1 MNDPYAPIWATYYA
15 PRLSSRELR
24 QFTDASAKP
33 QRTFLDTIIRPS
45 AYRPDLGTYMSVSPT
60 KNLEGR
66 DHSIVRDLA
75 DADWQYQ
82 SLFTNVLTIATV
94 NDPNYNHPMLR
105 TALGPHYIFT
115 VEFDSDLTFF
125 RQQLGWLRTPN
136 NPLDSPIGQFVAHL
150 RATYADFV
158 GLNVTYSG
166 NKSLHYHFAF
176 STHIVAQRAPE
187 RPSLR
192 YGLQKAWDALAQ
204 EFQGFAA
211 LALPASE
218 SPDRTLRQPEWYR
231 RLPLGTRLIDKAHAF
246 DVPKGEPV
254 PQLVLWEHVRSQS
267 GRGAKGSIFN
277 PADFTRTDIPAT
289 ARKGKAAPLDFLPG
303 TPEAD
308 HCADR
313 LREFYPDYP
322 SFAGFVVERGELRAQ
337 FYNGPGDKRPSSYM
351 AEGFAS
357 IMIQG
362 SFLGPKPPRLPKC
375 LGDML
380 AIWSDEYRERHLA
393 PGGRQR
399 TDLEQRFAEAATDRD
414 AAIAAMG
421 TVLDSLVMDDRP
433 CHFLSAPEGISK
445 SRTLIANTPSYLK
458 RFENAGEHG
467 LMMFAFSTY
476 KLAQEKADEFNA
488 AHPFPRFGKRFKA
501 VVLKSWSRNYSE
513 ACEALGVAEITLAR
527 ALELG
532 SPSILQA
539 VRVHQ
544 PEVMERVASMFRGLR
559 WSYAGAVPILF
570 TVHDVAH
577 EWVKDSASRLMLS
590 PAFWDKTLDPKAQR
604 QRARDET
611 ALAVLIHDEV
621 SKDNLVRIDTAE
633 ACAWVEDLSAMPHPE
648 GGRKK
653 LWPKGAPLTRLLE
666 GYTLFAKLNPAP
678 EGLTFEEA
686 VAIRDVP
693 ANGWDR
699 VTAKDSGEYG
709 AYVAANNTDWR
720 DIYGDAAGRD
730 WRVHVKAWPTTSAAK
745 VLILTT
751 EAVPTAIIRKIGK
764 PWTVTELDTPQIAPD
779 VTDVRPS
786 RDVISRNLHTL
797 VREARAEH
805 LNETGRPLWGIGN
818 KMSDLV
824 QTQTHHTAKGSN
836 GYIGRDIVQT
846 MALLPPEEYAR
857 LEALN
862 AWCGRDELIR
872 LYHLDQFNQTAGRN
886 LGFRAPRSGPKP
898 AHIVL
903 INRRLFEALT
913 PLLKF
918 ARYEMRERV
927 SQRVQKAGKTGAKA
941 AVAVRPMMSGKE
953 RLAALR
959 QALAA

>member
-1 MNDPYAPIWATYYA
+1 MTDLYSDLWSSYYA
-15 PRLSSRELR
+15 PKLSARELR

-33 QRTFLDTIIRPS
+33 LRGFLDTIIKPA
-45 AYRPDLGTYMSVSPT
+45 AYRPDLGTYMSVSYT

-66 DHSIVRDLA
+66 DHSIIRDLP
-75 DADWQYQ
+75 DDHWHLQC
-82 SLFTNVLTIATV
+82 LFTNVLNIATV
-94 NDPNYNHPMLR
+94 NDENYNHPMFR

-115 VEFDSDLTFF
+115 IEFDSELPFF
-125 RQQLGWLRTPN
+125 RQQLGWLRSSKH
-136 NPLDSPIGQFVAHL
+136 PLDSPIGQFVAHL

-176 STHIVAQRAPE
+176 STHIIAQRAPE

-192 YGLQKAWDALAQ
+192 YGLQKAWDALNQ
-204 EFQGFAA
+204 EFTGFAA
-211 LALPASE
+211 LAIPASE
-218 SPDRTLRQPEWYR
+218 KPDTTLRQPEWYR
-231 RLPLGTRLIDKAHAF
+231 RLPHGTRLIDKAHAF
-246 DVPKGEPV
+246 DVPSGHPV
-254 PQLVLWEHVRSQS
+254 PQVVLWEYLRTTA
-267 GRGAKGSIFN
+267 GRGATQSIFN
-277 PADFTRTDIPAT
+277 PADFTRVDLPT
-289 ARKGKAAPLDFLPG
+289 RKGKAAPLTFLVG
-303 TPEAD
+303 SPEAD
-308 HCADR
+308 YCADR
-313 LREFYPDYP
+313 LREHYPDYP

-337 FYNGPGDKRPSSYM
+337 FFNGPGDKRPSSYM

-362 SFLGPKPPRLPKC
+362 SFLGPKPRRLPKP
-375 LGDML
+375 LGEMV
-380 AIWSDEYRERHLA
+380 AIWSKEYQQRHLA

-399 TDLEQRFAEAATDRD
+399 TDLEQQFAEAATDRD

-421 TVLDSLVMDDRP
+421 TVLDSLMMDDRP

-445 SRTLIANTPSYLK
+445 SRTLISNTPSYLK
-458 RFENAGEHG
+458 RFENAGETG

-476 KLAQEKADEFNA
+476 KLAKEKADEFNA
-488 AHPFPRFGKRFKA
+488 AHPHARFGKRFKA
-501 VVLKSWSRNYSE
+501 VVLKSWSRNYAE
-513 ACEALGVAEITLAR
+513 ACAALGVAEITLER
-527 ALELG
+527 AMELG
-532 SPSILQA
+532 STSILQA
-539 VRVHQ
+539 VRDHQ
-544 PEVMERVASMFRGLR
+544 PEVMEKVAASFRALR
-559 WSYAGAVPILF
+559 RSYAGAVPILF

-590 PAFWDKTLDPKAQR
+590 PAFWDATLDPKAQR
-604 QRARDET
+604 QRAREDT

-633 ACAWVEDLSAMPHPE
+633 ACQWVEDLAVMPHPE

-653 LWPKGAPLTRLLE
+653 LWPKGAPMTRLLD
-666 GYTLFAKLNPAP
+666 GYTSFAKLNPAP
-678 EGLTFEEA
+678 EGVTFEEA
-686 VAIRDVP
+686 VAIREVP

-699 VTAKDSGEYG
+699 VTSKDSGEYG
-709 AYVAANNTDWR
+709 TYVASNNPDWR
-720 DIYGDAAGRD
+720 DIYGETAGRD
-730 WRVHVKAWPTTSAAK
+730 WRIHVKAWPTTSAAK

-764 PWTVTELDTPQIAPD
+764 PWTVTELDTPKIARD
-779 VTDVRPS
+779 VTEVRPS
-786 RDVISRNLHTL
+786 REVISRNLHAL
-797 VREARAEH
+797 VREVRQDH
-805 LNETGRPLWGIGN
+805 LKETGRQLWGIGN

-824 QTQTHHTAKGSN
+824 QTETHHTAKGSN
-836 GYIGRDIVQT
+836 GYISEDIVQT

-862 AWCGRDELIR
+862 AWCGRDDLIR
-872 LYHLDQFNQTAGRN
+872 LHHLDQFNQTAGRN

-903 INRRLFEALT
+903 INKRLFEALT

-918 ARYEMRERV
+918 ARYEMRERI

-941 AVAVRPMMSGKE
+941 AVAVRPAMTGKE